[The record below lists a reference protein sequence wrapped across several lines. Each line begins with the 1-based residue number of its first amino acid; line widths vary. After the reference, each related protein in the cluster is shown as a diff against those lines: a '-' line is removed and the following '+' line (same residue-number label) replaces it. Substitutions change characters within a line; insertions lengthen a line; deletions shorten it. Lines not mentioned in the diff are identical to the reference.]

1 MNWIQWNTDIFY
13 AIIFCIITSFCFY
26 LPWKVFALSAKKHPA
41 FVFICY
47 RLIPLGF
54 FCFTPFFFLYQTLS
68 IFFSLG
74 YHCNHF
80 YPGIILLGSAT
91 QNQVICLPIF
101 LWFIGVLVKSI
112 LYLKDAIF
120 IRKLVNQSAYCPM
133 ASTTLLNPELDS
145 IALNLSHKLKL
156 SKVPEIRYCAET
168 HTPITVKFQN
178 FIILLPLRQYS
189 KMELSTILL
198 HEMLHIK
205 HKDLKKLHSGRIL
218 TILFWFYP
226 VAYLFYQDMELIC
239 ETACDQR
246 VLLYSNSQLSH
257 AEYFSLILSHTQPP
271 KRIPTCFGLNNKLQL
286 KYRMAASKF
295 FNYHK
300 FRLAFCSLLV
310 GLTFL
315 AGSSVIAQASL
326 NPIKQIHYHWFEET
340 TESIEF
346 SYESPVY
353 TFYTILE
360 APDYMEST
368 FLPSLSRANI
378 IDARTAHGVNS
389 YTYTLTP
396 GKRVSVVCL
405 YLTPDNIVN
414 ITGAYSPSTAS
425 FRIGISNGT
434 YRKYISPSSGG
445 YAPAFS
451 ISTSGTYE
459 IFIENTGTISF
470 TVKGS
475 YAF

>member
-1 MNWIQWNTDIFY
+1 M
-13 AIIFCIITSFCFY
+13 
-26 LPWKVFALSAKKHPA
+26 
-41 FVFICY
+41 
-47 RLIPLGF
+47 
-54 FCFTPFFFLYQTLS
+54 
-68 IFFSLG
+68 
-74 YHCNHF
+74 
-80 YPGIILLGSAT
+80 
-91 QNQVICLPIF
+91 
-101 LWFIGVLVKSI
+101 LVKSI
-112 LYLKDAIF
+112 LYLKDTIF
-120 IRKLVNQSAYCPM
+120 IRKLTNQLPLFSMYP
-133 ASTTLLNPELDS
+133 TDLLNPELYS
-145 IALNLSHKLKL
+145 ITLNLSQTLKL
-156 SKVPEIRYCAET
+156 SKMPEIRYCAEAY
-168 HTPITVKFQN
+168 TPMTVKTQN

-198 HEMLHIK
+198 HEMIHIK
-205 HKDLKKLHSGRIL
+205 HNDLKKLHVGRIL
-218 TILFWFYP
+218 TIIFWFYP
-226 VAYLFYQDMELIC
+226 IAYLFYHDIELIC
-239 ETACDQR
+239 ETACDQK
-246 VLLYSNSQLSH
+246 VLLYLNPQLSH
-257 AEYFSLILSHTQPP
+257 TEYFSLILTHTQPP

-340 TESIEF
+340 TKSIEF

-434 YRKYISPSSGG
+434 YRKYISPSGGG
-445 YAPAFS
+445 YSPAFS

>member
-13 AIIFCIITSFCFY
+13 AILFCIITSFCFY

-54 FCFTPFFFLYQTLS
+54 FCFTPFFFLYEALS
-68 IFFSLG
+68 YFSSVG
-74 YHCNHF
+74 YQFHRF
-80 YPGIILLGSAT
+80 YPGMVLLGSSK
-91 QNQVICLPIF
+91 QNQVIRSLLF
-101 LWFIGVLVKSI
+101 LWFIGMLVKSI
-112 LYLKDAIF
+112 LYLKDTIF
-120 IRKLVNQSAYCPM
+120 IRKLTNQLPLFSMYP
-133 ASTTLLNPELDS
+133 TDLLNPELYS
-145 IALNLSHKLKL
+145 ITLNLSQTLKL
-156 SKVPEIRYCAET
+156 SKMPEIRYCAEAY
-168 HTPITVKFQN
+168 TPMTVKTQN

-198 HEMLHIK
+198 HEMIHIK
-205 HKDLKKLHSGRIL
+205 HNDLKKLHVGRIL
-218 TILFWFYP
+218 TIIFWFYP
-226 VAYLFYQDMELIC
+226 IAYLFYHDIELIC
-239 ETACDQR
+239 ETACDQK
-246 VLLYSNSQLSH
+246 VLLYLNPQLSH
-257 AEYFSLILSHTQPP
+257 TEYFSLILSHTQPP

-286 KYRMAASKF
+286 KYRMTASRF
-295 FNYHK
+295 LNYHK
-300 FRLAFCSLLV
+300 FRSTFCSLLV
-310 GLTFL
+310 H
-315 AGSSVIAQASL
+315 
-326 NPIKQIHYHWFEET
+326 NHWFDET
-340 TESIEF
+340 TELIEV
-346 SYESPVY
+346 SYEPSVY
-353 TFYTILE
+353 TFYTTQE
-360 APDYMEST
+360 APDYMENT

-378 IDARTAHGVNS
+378 IDTRTAHGVNS

-414 ITGAYSPSTAS
+414 IAGAYSPSTAS

-434 YRKYISPSSGG
+434 YRKYISPSGGG
-445 YAPAFS
+445 YSPAFS